1 MSLRI
6 NPTEALADCIMQFE
20 GWVSIGQSNA
30 IPNGSRSWRNRNPG
44 NLRPYNP
51 SQARDLDQYRVF
63 NSLTDGFAAL
73 LADLNHKLMIDFAPT
88 DTLLSVMSKYA
99 PVGDNNNPT
108 TYTIFI
114 VHRLTLILGRPI
126 NITTTI
132 GEFLYGPSKSQSVQ
146 TRT

>member
-1 MSLRI
+1 MT
-6 NPTEALADCIMQFE
+6 PTEALADCIMSFE
-20 GWVSIGQSNA
+20 GWIPKGQSNA

-44 NLRPYNP
+44 NLRPFNQT
-51 SQARDLDQYRVF
+51 QARDADNYRVF
-63 NSLTDGFAAL
+63 NSLVDGFSSL
-73 LADLNHKLMIDFAPT
+73 LADLNHKLQIDFAPQ

-126 NITTTI
+126 NLTTSI
-132 GEFLYGPSKSQSVQ
+132 GEFLYGPRQSTNVPP
-146 TRT
+146 RT